1 MEVLDSP
8 FIQVSTDDFC
18 FFVQTVVDGI
28 TSSVFAVS
36 VKENGVTHLQPLASN
51 AGIHFEDTCVR
62 AGLLLITALFFSP
75 AIFGTT
81 GFTTL
86 NCGFA
91 CP

>member
-1 MEVLDSP
+1 MEVLDLP

-18 FFVQTVVDGI
+18 CFVPTVVDGI

-62 AGLLLITALFFSP
+62 AGLLLITALFVSP

-86 NCGFA
+86 SAGFT
-91 CP
+91 CH